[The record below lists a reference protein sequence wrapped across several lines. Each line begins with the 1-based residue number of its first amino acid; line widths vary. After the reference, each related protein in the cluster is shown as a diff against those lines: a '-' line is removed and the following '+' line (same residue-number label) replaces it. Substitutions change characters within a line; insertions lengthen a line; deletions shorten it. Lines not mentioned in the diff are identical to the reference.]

1 MTMSSKIRVGLI
13 GVGNWAEY
21 GHLPALKLLPD
32 YELTA
37 VHSRDLDKAAQLAQ
51 RHGIRF
57 ALDSVEALVN
67 HPEVDLVVVLNTAPQ
82 HEITVRA
89 AIAAG
94 KDLYCEWPLT
104 PSKAVSQELM
114 ELAEKA
120 GVRHIAGLQR
130 RLNPE
135 YRYVRDLLKNGYI
148 GELRSVRLHISVEYF
163 QRERLAALHFTIPP
177 ENFSTLLSIYGGHY
191 FDAVFTMLG
200 HPDSISALTVNQFPE
215 VTLIETGEV
224 LKHTTA
230 DQVVLNGT
238 FSNGAVLTAHIEAG
252 KRNNHGIQLDL
263 TGTKGDIKICNTTAF
278 GSGFYTIEAAQGDA
292 QPMRLLKVPPRYNWL
307 PENNLDNSQQEI
319 ANLYA
324 AYAQDVSDGTHQVP
338 TFADAL
344 CMHELIEAIE
354 KSNREGVRLTLQ
366 A

>member
-1 MTMSSKIRVGLI
+1 MTKISKIRVGLI

-32 YELTA
+32 YELAA
-37 VHSRDLDKAAQLAQ
+37 VHSRDIAKATQLAQ
-51 RHGIRF
+51 RHGIPR

-82 HEITVRA
+82 HEATVQA

-94 KDLYCEWPLT
+94 KDVYCEWPLT

-114 ELAEKA
+114 VLAEKA
-120 GVRHIAGLQR
+120 GVRHIVGLQR
-130 RLNPE
+130 RLGPD
-135 YRYVRDLLKNGYI
+135 YRYLRDLLKDGYI

-163 QRERLAALHFTIPP
+163 QRERKAALHFTIPP
-177 ENFSTLLSIYGGHY
+177 ENFSSLLSIYGGHY

-230 DQVVLNGT
+230 DQVIVNGT
-238 FSNGAVLTAHIEAG
+238 FRNGAVLTAHIEAG
-252 KRNNHGIQLDL
+252 KRNNYGMQLDL
-263 TGTKGDIKICNTTAF
+263 TGTKGDIKLWNTTSFGNAF
-278 GSGFYTIEAAQGDA
+278 NMIEGAQGDS
-292 QPMRLLKVPPRYNWL
+292 QPMHMLKVPPRYNWL
-307 PENNLDNSQQEI
+307 PETDLGGSQQEL

-324 AYAQDVSDGTHQVP
+324 AYASDLRDGTHWAP

-344 CMHELIEAIE
+344 RMHELIDAID
-354 KSNREGVRLTLQ
+354 KSNREGVRVQL
-366 A
+366 AR

>member
-1 MTMSSKIRVGLI
+1 MTVSSKIRVGLI

-21 GHLPALKLLPD
+21 GHLPAFKLLPD
-32 YELTA
+32 FELTA
-37 VHSRDLDKAAQLAQ
+37 VHSRDPLKAANLAQ

-82 HEITVRA
+82 HEATVRA

-94 KDLYCEWPLT
+94 KDVYCEWPLT
-104 PSKAVSQELM
+104 PNRAVSQELL
-114 ELAEKA
+114 ELAQKA
-120 GVRHIAGLQR
+120 TVRHIAGLQR

-135 YRYVRDLLKNGYI
+135 YRYVHDLLSNGYI
-148 GELRSVRLHISVEYF
+148 GELRSVRLHISVEKF
-163 QRERLAALHFTIPP
+163 QQQRTAALHFTIPP
-177 ENFSTLLSIYGGHY
+177 ENFSSLLSIYGGHY
-191 FDAVFTMLG
+191 FDALFTMLG
-200 HPDSISALTVNQFPE
+200 HPTSISALTVNQFPE

-238 FSNGAVLTAHIEAG
+238 FSNGAVLTTHIEAG
-252 KRNNHGIQLDL
+252 KRNNYGIQLDL
-263 TGTKGDIKICNTTAF
+263 TGTKGDIKIWNTTAF
-278 GSGFYTIEAAQGDA
+278 GSEFYIIEAAQGDA

-307 PENNLDNSQQEI
+307 PENSLDGSQQEM

-324 AYAQDVSDGTHQVP
+324 AYAKDVRDGTHLAP

-344 CMHELIEAIE
+344 RMHDLIDAIE
-354 KSNREGVRLTLQ
+354 TSNRDGVRLEMVV
-366 A
+366 

>member
-1 MTMSSKIRVGLI
+1 MTTSKIRVGLI

-21 GHLPALKLLPD
+21 GHLPALQLLPD

-37 VHSRDLDKAAQLAQ
+37 VHSRDIAKASQLAQ
-51 RHGIRF
+51 RHGIPH
-57 ALDSVEALVN
+57 ALDSVDALVT

-82 HEITVRA
+82 HEATVRA

-94 KDLYCEWPLT
+94 KDVYCEWPLT

-114 ELAEKA
+114 DLANKA
-120 GVRHIAGLQR
+120 GVRHIVGLQR
-130 RLNPE
+130 RLGPD
-135 YRYVRDLLKNGYI
+135 YRYVRDLLKDGYI

-163 QRERLAALHFTIPP
+163 QRERKAALHFTIPP
-177 ENFSTLLSIYGGHY
+177 ENFSSLLSIYGGHY

-224 LKHTTA
+224 MKHTTA
-230 DQVVLNGT
+230 DQVVVNGS
-238 FSNGAVLTAHIEAG
+238 FPNGAVLTAHIEAG
-252 KRNNHGIQLDL
+252 KRNNYGMQLDI
-263 TGTKGDIKICNTTAF
+263 TGTKGDIKIWNTTSFGNAF
-278 GSGFYTIEAAQGDA
+278 NIIEAAQGDS
-292 QPMRLLKVPPRYNWL
+292 QPLHMLKVPPRFHWL
-307 PENNLDNSQQEI
+307 PDNTLGGSQLEL

-324 AYAQDVSDGTHQVP
+324 AYARDVREGTHWAP

-344 CMHELIEAIE
+344 RMHELIDAIE
-354 KSNREGVRLTLQ
+354 KSSSDGVRVQLE
-366 A
+366 